1 MFYSSTLQD
10 EICDICGDAGFDNAL
25 ATCSSCGSRE
35 HGYDNILWVMLGYY
49 NYYFINYINYVSTFK
64 HKKNLLMRH

>member
-35 HGYDNILWVMLGYY
+35 HGYDNIL
-49 NYYFINYINYVSTFK
+49 
-64 HKKNLLMRH
+64 